1 MLSLNLIQFAYIVP
15 TRKAKRVAK
24 VNFTADRVAGFACE
38 PGKQQS
44 IFWDAKT
51 PGLGLRL
58 TGAGAR
64 SYIFETRFNG
74 KTLRITIGDVRTWT
88 VGKAQ
93 GEATRYK
100 AMTDQGVDPRQQRAV
115 QRAHA
120 EAVQAEAKRQDLKL
134 ADVWPVYLAAR
145 KPRWGE
151 RHYQNHLNLAAE
163 GGQAKKRGKGETVAG
178 PLAPLMPLLLSELT
192 PAKVAAWLEKEA
204 VARPTNAA
212 QSFRILRAFI
222 RWADDIPAYRE
233 IVSAQAYSASSV
245 RDVVPKNKTKDGD
258 SLQREQLKDWFAA
271 MRKISNPVISHYLQG
286 LLLTG
291 ARREELAALRWEEV
305 DFQWRS
311 ITIRDKVE
319 GKRTIPLTPYF
330 ASLLLELRR
339 LNDTPPNV
347 RQMRKLDAT
356 GRAWAPSP
364 WVFTSTTAASGR
376 IVEPRIAHTEALETA
391 GLPHVS
397 LHGLRRSFG
406 TLAEWCEVPSG
417 VSAQIMG
424 HKPSALAEK
433 HYRRRPL
440 DMLRK
445 WHDEIER
452 WMLEQAGVEFA
463 PAPAGLRVVPAA

>member
-1 MLSLNLIQFAYIVP
+1 M
-15 TRKAKRVAK
+15 AKE
-24 VNFTADRVAGFACE
+24 NFTADRVAAFQCG

-44 IFWDAKT
+44 MLWDAKT
-51 PGLGLRL
+51 PGLGLRV
-58 TGAGAR
+58 TAGGAR
-64 SYIFETRFNG
+64 SYIFETRLNA

-100 AMTDQGVDPRQQRAV
+100 AMTDQGTDPREQRAA
-115 QRAHA
+115 QIIKADAAR
-120 EAVQAEAKRQDLKL
+120 AEAKRQDLKL

-151 RHYQNHLNLAAE
+151 RHYQNHVNLAAE
-163 GGQAKKRGKGETVAG
+163 GGQEKKRGKGETVAG
-178 PLAPLMPLLLSELT
+178 PLAPLMTLLLSELT
-192 PAKVAAWLEKEA
+192 PAKIAAWLEKEA
-204 VARPTNAA
+204 ATRPTNAA

-222 RWADDIPAYRE
+222 RWADNVPEYRE
-233 IVSAQAYSASSV
+233 IVSSQAYSASNV
-245 RDVVPKNKTKDGD
+245 RDVLPKSRTKDGD

-271 MRKISNPVISHYLQG
+271 MRAIPNPTIRHYLQG

-291 ARREELAALRWEEV
+291 ARREELAALRWDEV

-311 ITIRDKVE
+311 ITIRDKVQ
-319 GKRTIPLTPYF
+319 GTRTIPLTPYF
-330 ASLLLELRR
+330 SSLLMELKR
-339 LNDTPPNV
+339 LNDKPPTV
-347 RQMRKLDAT
+347 RQMRKLDAA
-356 GRAWAPSP
+356 GKQWKPSP
-364 WVFTSTTAASGR
+364 WVFTSSTAASGR
-376 IVEPRIAHTEALETA
+376 LVEPRAAHNQAQGAA

-406 TLAEWCEVPSG
+406 TLCEWVEVPSG

-445 WHDEIER
+445 WHDQIEIWILNE
-452 WMLEQAGVEFA
+452 AGVVFT
-463 PAPAGLRVVPAA
+463 PAPAGLRLATVA